1 MRASLTMYD
10 DGDALPVCASYYT
23 TSPPQMQTR
32 RYLALADDDAQ
43 SAHRTASPA
52 DRWRL

>member
-1 MRASLTMYD
+1 MALRYLS
-10 DGDALPVCASYYT
+10 ALPII
-23 TSPPQMQTR
+23 PQR
-32 RYLALADDDAQ
+32 RRKCKPAATLALADDDAQ

>member
-1 MRASLTMYD
+1 MYD